1 MSLGIPDLRGRKQGE
16 SNMAT
21 IIGTCIGF
29 VFGTLFGFI
38 ITFVLISEKN
48 QPTSRNGIYEKNK
61 QNNKANKRK

>member
-1 MSLGIPDLRGRKQGE
+1 
-16 SNMAT
+16 MAT

-29 VFGTLFGFI
+29 VFGTLFGFT